1 MNQPYRLLSI
11 YTDLI
16 LGREVNKVYVAN
28 EWGVSCRTIQRN
40 IAHIRNYMHESE
52 EWHILDNPVI
62 YDHETD
68 SYYLNN
74 DITENRNYYFDHA
87 IKMIMK
93 NKND

>member
-1 MNQPYRLLSI
+1 
-11 YTDLI
+11 
-16 LGREVNKVYVAN
+16 
-28 EWGVSCRTIQRN
+28 
-40 IAHIRNYMHESE
+40 MHESE